1 MRVWVGLAIGFFS
14 LGVSL
19 LEAGNSCR
27 RKLLKFED
35 ENQAWEPRTRDHRQ
49 RTRSPRVPGRL
60 SSEDELV
67 QNDPHSALRTL
78 IRNNRQGLSEGF
90 LKSILH
96 GRAVE
101 SLAFQ
106 EAMAAYF
113 TAQEELGLRPVLD
126 AQKEKFEAYYAQFQ
140 HYQDHQWESERRFE
154 MGILSSRKEFLPTDR
169 SAIFLD
175 SSFMS
180 DNHLSTLYE
189 HLPSLAHHESQ
200 MVLLPSVA
208 SEHFSLTAHNKN
220 RAHQRSFLSSKFNER
235 WSDAETQGFLAI
247 AGELQNMG
255 VGADLS
261 EGDATPPKTLDPWIV
276 AEAMMAASAS
286 ADNRAELWV
295 RDENFFSPL
304 WAAAFRMQI
313 PFEND
318 GYSFQIFADSRMIDG
333 VSVPVVKIVTQ
344 APVQSE
350 LIVVHPY
357 LRASPFDKE
366 RLDHIKRSYLWP

>member
-1 MRVWVGLAIGFFS
+1 MRVWFGLAVGFFS

-19 LEAGNSCR
+19 LEAGSLCR
-27 RKLLKFED
+27 RKMLELEE
-35 ENQAWEPRTRDHRQ
+35 ENQAWEPRTRDHRH
-49 RTRSPRVPGRL
+49 RARSTKVPVRL
-60 SSEDELV
+60 PSEDELA
-67 QNDPHSALRTL
+67 QYDPHSALRTL

-106 EAMAAYF
+106 EALAAYF
-113 TAQEELGLRPVLD
+113 TALEELEMRPMLA
-126 AQKEKFEAYYAQFQ
+126 AQKEKFEGYYAQFQ

-154 MGILSSRKEFLPTDR
+154 MGILSSRKEFLPVDR
-169 SAIFLD
+169 SAVFLD

-180 DNHLSTLYE
+180 DNYLAMLYE
-189 HLPSLAHHESQ
+189 QLPSLANHESQ

-208 SEHFSLTAHNKN
+208 SEHFSLTAHAKN
-220 RAHQRSFLSSKFNER
+220 RPHQSGFLSSKFKEK

-247 AGELQNMG
+247 TREFQSIG

-261 EGDATPPKTLDPWIV
+261 EDDATPQKTLDPWIV
-276 AEAMMAASAS
+276 AEAIMAASAS

-295 RDENFFSPL
+295 RDENFFAPL

-333 VSVPVVKIVTQ
+333 VGVPVVKIVTQ

-350 LIVVHPY
+350 LMVIHPY
-357 LRASPFDKE
+357 LRVSPFDKE
-366 RLDHIKRSYLWP
+366 RLKHIKRSYLWP